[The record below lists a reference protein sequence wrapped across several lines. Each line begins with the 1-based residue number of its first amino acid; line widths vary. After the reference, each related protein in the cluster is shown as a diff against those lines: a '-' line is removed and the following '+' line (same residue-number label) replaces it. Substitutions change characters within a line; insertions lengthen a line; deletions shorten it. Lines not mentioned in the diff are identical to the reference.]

1 MVTKQKPSDPGALE
15 RQRVRQVRTM
25 RKRKAGAI
33 AAVALIGATALVFA
47 LASQSLER
55 RTTVGTQATSAQV
68 QVATRF
74 MKAYG
79 SLDADQTIRYL
90 ADDATISPLI
100 AWIGAP
106 PVGTAAL
113 RLSMAW
119 LDATGFEM
127 TLHSCT
133 ATSSA
138 AFGDMIRCTYGQH
151 LLRSHEIGRGP
162 YGPAHIDLTVRD
174 GKVVRIAS
182 VYFDYMEAFN
192 SEAWEPFAQWVSSAR
207 PKDAARMYVDD
218 TYRLARL
225 TPSSIRLWRRYTERW
240 VETVSG

>member
-1 MVTKQKPSDPGALE
+1 
-15 RQRVRQVRTM
+15 
-25 RKRKAGAI
+25 
-33 AAVALIGATALVFA
+33 
-47 LASQSLER
+47 
-55 RTTVGTQATSAQV
+55 
-68 QVATRF
+68 

-106 PVGTAAL
+106 PVEGTAAL

-151 LLRSHEIGRGP
+151 LLRSHEIGAGRTVLRTSTSPCATAKSSGSLLSTSTTWRHSTARRGNHSP
-162 YGPAHIDLTVRD
+162 SGCRRHVRRTPPGCTSTTRTGSPD
-174 GKVVRIAS
+174 SHRHRSDSGGATR
-182 VYFDYMEAFN
+182 
-192 SEAWEPFAQWVSSAR
+192 SAG
-207 PKDAARMYVDD
+207 
-218 TYRLARL
+218 
-225 TPSSIRLWRRYTERW
+225 WRRFPDEHKPDLSAPRPAAPTAAGCAQARSRR
-240 VETVSG
+240 TGLHLASGLRSIL